1 MSMPEAV
8 QPTVPSIRS
17 RPRRRGAVPTERIR
31 VVLVDDH
38 AIVRAGI
45 RAVLAAATDIEVVGE
60 AANGIDAMELVSRL
74 APSVVV
80 MDLEMQGGD
89 GETATRAISALPR
102 GPRVLVLSYHAEEE
116 RLVPMLRSGAGGY
129 LSKAAVGA
137 DLADAIRTVAA
148 GDIYVRPRVAR
159 MLASELLEHIGAP
172 RDPRQARF
180 EQLSDREREVVR
192 LIAAGYNG
200 PEIGTRL
207 GISAKTVDTYKQRIE
222 EKLGLRHRTEYVR
235 FGLQLGLITPD

>member
-1 MSMPEAV
+1 M
-8 QPTVPSIRS
+8 
-17 RPRRRGAVPTERIR
+17 ERIR

-45 RAVLAAATDIEVVGE
+45 LAVLATAADIEVVGE
-60 AANGIDAMELVSRL
+60 AANGIEAMELVSRL
-74 APSVVV
+74 GPAVVV

-102 GPRVLVLSYHAEEE
+102 GPRVLVLSYHDEEE
-116 RLVPMLRSGAGGY
+116 RLVPMLRAGAGGY

-159 MLASELLEHIGAP
+159 LLASELQEHVGAP
-172 RDPRQARF
+172 RDPCRARF
-180 EQLSDREREVVR
+180 DQLSDREREVVR

-235 FGLQLGLITPD
+235 FGLQLGLITPG